1 MTVAEQR
8 EAARKFINRWSGK
21 GKEDEDGR
29 SYWIDLLTNIFE
41 MDNITERINFEKKVI
56 VNGHTKRI
64 DVYIPETK
72 VLIEQ
77 KSLGIRL
84 DQKLNNSGDID
95 LTPYEQAK
103 RYNDNLP
110 YDEKARWIVT
120 SNFGEI
126 WVYDMNE
133 RVPKAL
139 KIELTE
145 LQDKYQLLD
154 FLVKKEVKSIS
165 KEMEVSIKAGDIVG
179 LIYDAFLKQYK
190 IPEIKEKDE
199 TTEQKEKREHKLKS
213 LNALCVRIVFCLYA
227 EDAGIFGKRNMFHDY
242 LAAYDVKDCRR
253 ALIELFKTLDTP
265 IEERDEYLEEDLSQ
279 FPYVNGG
286 LFADETIEIPQFTEE
301 IKKMLLENASED
313 FNWRDISPTIF
324 GAVFESTLNPETRR
338 TGGMHYTSIE
348 NIHKV
353 IDPLFLDDLKSEFE
367 EIKKTKVQKTKYK
380 KLDDFQD
387 KLAELTFL
395 DPACGSGNFLT
406 ETYLSLRHLENEVIK
421 EKIGGQITLG
431 DEAHNPIKV
440 SIQQFYGIEINDFAV
455 TVAKTALW
463 IAESQM
469 LEETK
474 NIVYGFDDD
483 FLPLKSYVNITEGNA
498 LRIDWKDVVPPE
510 KLSYIMGNPPFVG
523 NARLNESQKEER
535 NRLFDERSG
544 ELDYVCCWYKL
555 AAEYI
560 TDTNIRCAFVSTNS
574 ICQGQQVAPLW
585 KPLFEDG
592 LHIDFAHRTF
602 IWDSETNLVAH
613 VYCVI
618 IGFSKSKDIK
628 EKFIFE
634 DSRRNKVEHINGYLL
649 ESEDVFITKTNKPIF
664 GDVPRVIK
672 GFQPTDNGHLILEDD
687 EKEKLLKEEPLA
699 EKWIRPF
706 IAAREFLRR
715 KERWCLWLVNA
726 SPAEINKLPK
736 IKERVYACKEWR
748 EQQKITG
755 DAYKLRNTPALMRPN
770 KRFKEESF
778 VVIPG
783 VSGEKR
789 RYIPFG
795 YVEKGSIP
803 GNSIMLAI
811 GANHYHFGIICS
823 NVHMAWTR
831 AVCGRLES
839 RYRYSTDIVYNNFP
853 WPSPSEEQK
862 KKIEKTAKG
871 ILEARELYKDSSYD
885 ELYDP
890 VLMPLELRKA
900 HIANDKAVMAAY
912 GFNTKMSEEECVS
925 ELMKMYKKLSDE
937 K

>member
-77 KSLGIRL
+77 KSLGIGL

-348 NIHKV
+348 NIHK
-353 IDPLFLDDLKSEFE
+353 
-367 EIKKTKVQKTKYK
+367 
-380 KLDDFQD
+380 
-387 KLAELTFL
+387 
-395 DPACGSGNFLT
+395 
-406 ETYLSLRHLENEVIK
+406 
-421 EKIGGQITLG
+421 
-431 DEAHNPIKV
+431 
-440 SIQQFYGIEINDFAV
+440 
-455 TVAKTALW
+455 
-463 IAESQM
+463 
-469 LEETK
+469 
-474 NIVYGFDDD
+474 
-483 FLPLKSYVNITEGNA
+483 
-498 LRIDWKDVVPPE
+498 
-510 KLSYIMGNPPFVG
+510 
-523 NARLNESQKEER
+523 
-535 NRLFDERSG
+535 
-544 ELDYVCCWYKL
+544 
-555 AAEYI
+555 
-560 TDTNIRCAFVSTNS
+560 
-574 ICQGQQVAPLW
+574 
-585 KPLFEDG
+585 
-592 LHIDFAHRTF
+592 
-602 IWDSETNLVAH
+602 
-613 VYCVI
+613 
-618 IGFSKSKDIK
+618 
-628 EKFIFE
+628 
-634 DSRRNKVEHINGYLL
+634 
-649 ESEDVFITKTNKPIF
+649 
-664 GDVPRVIK
+664 
-672 GFQPTDNGHLILEDD
+672 
-687 EKEKLLKEEPLA
+687 
-699 EKWIRPF
+699 
-706 IAAREFLRR
+706 
-715 KERWCLWLVNA
+715 
-726 SPAEINKLPK
+726 
-736 IKERVYACKEWR
+736 
-748 EQQKITG
+748 
-755 DAYKLRNTPALMRPN
+755 
-770 KRFKEESF
+770 
-778 VVIPG
+778 
-783 VSGEKR
+783 
-789 RYIPFG
+789 
-795 YVEKGSIP
+795 
-803 GNSIMLAI
+803 
-811 GANHYHFGIICS
+811 
-823 NVHMAWTR
+823 
-831 AVCGRLES
+831 
-839 RYRYSTDIVYNNFP
+839 
-853 WPSPSEEQK
+853 
-862 KKIEKTAKG
+862 
-871 ILEARELYKDSSYD
+871 
-885 ELYDP
+885 
-890 VLMPLELRKA
+890 
-900 HIANDKAVMAAY
+900 
-912 GFNTKMSEEECVS
+912 
-925 ELMKMYKKLSDE
+925 
-937 K
+937 

>member
-77 KSLGIRL
+77 KSLGIGL

-120 SNFGEI
+120 SNFSEI

-498 LRIDWKDVVPPE
+498 LRIDWKDVVSPE

-634 DSRRNKVEHINGYLL
+634 GSRRNKVEHINGYLL
-649 ESEDVFITKTNKPIF
+649 ASEDVFITKTNKPIF

-672 GFQPTDNGHLILEDD
+672 GFQPTDNGYLILEDD

-890 VLMPLELRKA
+890 VLMPPELRKA